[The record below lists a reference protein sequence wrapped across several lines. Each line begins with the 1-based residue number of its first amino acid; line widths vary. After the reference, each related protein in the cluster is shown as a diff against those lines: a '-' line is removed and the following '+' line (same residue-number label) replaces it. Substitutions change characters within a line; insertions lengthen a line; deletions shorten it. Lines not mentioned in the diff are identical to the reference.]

1 MLMLKCDVMVNI
13 DHNSQY
19 PCAPHTPRSNG
30 SRCSLLSPVSAW
42 PRPVARISHSPTTA
56 WAGLAW
62 AGHLTRT
69 DR

>member
-56 WAGLAW
+56 WPGLAW
-62 AGHLTRT
+62 PL
-69 DR
+69 DSD